1 MDRARYGSVMTMA
14 TRSSAVFET
23 AIGACAIVW
32 STRGVCGFHLPHADP
47 TRTHERLMRRFAG
60 AREAEPPPAV
70 RTAIAGV
77 IALLR
82 GERVDLST
90 VPLDLEGVPAFQ
102 RRVYEIARSIP
113 PGRTLTYGEI
123 AEQLGDARLARDVG
137 QALGSNPIAIIVP
150 CHRVLAA
157 GGRSGGFSAPGGV
170 DTKRRLLEIEQAR
183 IGNEPQLF

>member
-1 MDRARYGSVMTMA
+1 MDEIGFS
-14 TRSSAVFET
+14 VFET
-23 AIGACAIVW
+23 TIGPCAIVW
-32 STRGVCGFHLPHADP
+32 SPHGVCGFHLPQADP
-47 TRTHERLMRRFAG
+47 ARTRERVMRRFAG
-60 AREAEPPPAV
+60 AHETAPPPV
-70 RTAIAGV
+70 VQRAIDSV

-82 GERVDLST
+82 GEAVDLSE
-90 VPLDLEGVPAFQ
+90 VPLDLERVPAFR
-102 RRVYEIARSIP
+102 RRVYEVARRIP

-137 QALGSNPIAIIVP
+137 QALGSNPIAVIVP

-157 GGRSGGFSAPGGV
+157 GGRAGGFSAPGGV